1 MRLALFNEY
10 VKTKLLAVAD
20 TKFASVIIMFQ
31 RINTIKSLLQDLVFS
46 NQWTIYRD
54 NNVRKAQFVLKKK
67 KTYIIFGGMR
77 TSTPF
82 PLASQSMEL

>member
-46 NQWTIYRD
+46 NQWTIYSD
-54 NNVRKAQFVLKKK
+54 NNVRKAQFV
-67 KTYIIFGGMR
+67 
-77 TSTPF
+77 
-82 PLASQSMEL
+82 